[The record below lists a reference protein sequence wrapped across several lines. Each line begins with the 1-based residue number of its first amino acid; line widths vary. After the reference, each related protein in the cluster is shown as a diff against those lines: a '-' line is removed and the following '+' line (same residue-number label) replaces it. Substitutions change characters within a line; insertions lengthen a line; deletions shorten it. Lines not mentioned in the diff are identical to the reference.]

1 MGILRMLHGGKP
13 GPQPSPGR
21 EKPCALGFD
30 CRARAARRKIPTL
43 LALAAVFTLLVA
55 ACGSLTGGQA
65 GPTATPLPGTVYD
78 PPLQVGDFT
87 LTSNTGQPLSLSDL
101 HGKAVVLFFGYT
113 HCTDVCPTTMADFK
127 RVKAALGGDA
137 DRVAF
142 VFISVDG
149 ARDTP
154 DVLAAYVH
162 AFDPDF
168 IGLTGDEQTVRAVA
182 QDYGVFFQRVDSGT
196 ADYEVQHTSTS
207 FVVDPEGRLRIVFP
221 YQTDPAIMAQRIQA
235 LLRGTL

>member
-1 MGILRMLHGGKP
+1 MR
-13 GPQPSPGR
+13 
-21 EKPCALGFD
+21 
-30 CRARAARRKIPTL
+30 PTRLML
-43 LALAAVFTLLVA
+43 LALLPVLLVA
-55 ACGSLTGGQA
+55 CGSIAGGQ
-65 GPTATPLPGTVYD
+65 GRPTATPLPGTVYD
-78 PPLQVGDFT
+78 PPLQVSNFM
-87 LTSNTGQPLSLSDL
+87 LTSDSGQPLSLSDL
-101 HGKAVVLFFGYT
+101 RGKAVVLFFGYT

-137 DRVAF
+137 ARVAF

-162 AFDPDF
+162 AFDPQF
-168 IGLTGDEQTVRAVA
+168 IGLTGDEATVSAVA
-182 QDYGVFFQRVDSGT
+182 KDYGVFFQREDTDSP
-196 ADYEVQHTSTS
+196 DYEVEHTSTT
-207 FVVDPEGRLRIVFP
+207 FVVDPAGRLRLVFP